1 MDDPY
6 EGQPQ
11 KIGESNEQIC
21 AVDVGQEAKAD
32 ATDSLKVSSTVVQ
45 NFRSN
50 SWAVTTEYRGKQ
62 ERGQVGNPKNKTILR
77 KIVKEYE

>member
-6 EGQPQ
+6 EGKPQ
-11 KIGESNEQIC
+11 KIGESNEQIS
-21 AVDVGQEAKAD
+21 AVDVSQETKAD

-50 SWAVTTEYRGKQ
+50 S
-62 ERGQVGNPKNKTILR
+62 
-77 KIVKEYE
+77 